1 MNKERKSTTVL
12 FIMFVL
18 RNRILNYYS
27 FKLVVL
33 EDSGGTTGGL
43 LVFSASCNRRSTSE
57 SR

>member
-1 MNKERKSTTVL
+1 MNKERKRTTAL

-33 EDSGGTTGGL
+33 EDSAGTTGGL
-43 LVFSASCNRRSTSE
+43 LVFSASFNRRSTSE

>member
-1 MNKERKSTTVL
+1 ML
-12 FIMFVL
+12 VL
-18 RNRILNYYS
+18 RNLTINYYS

-33 EDSGGTTGGL
+33 EDSVGTTGGL